1 MSTFCQWGFVSTQLC
16 KVAEKPN
23 VKQVIAMTFPKQNKI
38 EFLYKKFLQKHDIE
52 AITIQSFAVN
62 LIK

>member
-1 MSTFCQWGFVSTQLC
+1 MSTFCQWGFASTQLC
-16 KVAEKPN
+16 KVPEKTN
-23 VKQVIAMTFPKQNKI
+23 VKQVTATAFSKQNKI

-52 AITIQSFAVN
+52 AITTQSFAVN